1 MKKNIFTITL
11 LTFAVFSSAQV
22 AIGKPSVTNTS
33 VSLEFGNTG
42 SAADRSDAT
51 KQKGIIL
58 PWVSTLAAQ
67 PTSEYT
73 AMTATENGTMI
84 FDLSDYKIKYK
95 VPASVV
101 ASGWFDLTVK
111 NKTETI
117 TGIANNQVDSSLQD
131 TKTELTNAKAAIGT
145 TAATDNTEGILVL
158 TDTNKAMVLPLVD
171 KYSSVIAP
179 SAGMMVYDLSN
190 DMLCLYNGTVWSF
203 WKP

>member
-1 MKKNIFTITL
+1 MKNIFAITL
-11 LTFAVFSSAQV
+11 LTISTCVFSQV
-22 AIGKPSVTNTS
+22 AIGKTTTTNTS

-42 SAADRSDAT
+42 IAPDRTDAT
-51 KQKGIIL
+51 KQKGLIL
-58 PWVSTLAAQ
+58 PWVSTVARQ
-67 PTSEYT
+67 PTADYT

-95 VPASVV
+95 VPTSVA

-111 NKTETI
+111 NKIDVI
-117 TGIANNQVDSSLQD
+117 TGITNNTVNSSLQD
-131 TKTELTNAKAAIGT
+131 AKAELTNAKAAIG
-145 TAATDNTEGILVL
+145 ANGATDTTEGILVL

-171 KYSSVIAP
+171 KYSAVLSP

-190 DMLCLYNGTVWSF
+190 NMLCLYNGTVWSF